1 MNKYE
6 MKNKLAVV
14 GENKGRNSILNMYR
28 IPNSL
33 KYYGVIRFNNWA
45 YSFMASERIARA
57 TVYGFKGTLE
67 ELDKI
72 SAAIQSHMR
81 PNREPVVLTGRPTS
95 PVYEKRYYYDY
106 LNKGL
111 LIYKAPSM
119 TAKGEEKYLGY
130 VTNHAFV
137 AYKKGNDITVLYKN
151 VRFIFSVNKFN
162 RKPSTGTD
170 VNKLNNVVYKLIFNV
185 DKQLSNAIDKQLDD
199 IASNRIALEELQDNV
214 EFDESDF

>member
-185 DKQLSNAIDKQLDD
+185 DKQLNNAIDKQLDD